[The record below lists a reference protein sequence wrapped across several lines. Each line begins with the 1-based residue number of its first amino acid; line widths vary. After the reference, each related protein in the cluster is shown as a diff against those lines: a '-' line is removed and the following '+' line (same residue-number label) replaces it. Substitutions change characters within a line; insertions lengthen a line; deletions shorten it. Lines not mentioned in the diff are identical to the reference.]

1 MENSIAK
8 LGYRETEKKIEV
20 EIFGLRFK
28 INEEV
33 IENKS
38 TNDINRNDE
47 DAVINEIDNILGEN
61 AVNKINDKRNK
72 DGYDNMN
79 LRIQLAV
86 LSCIYEA
93 YVNATAGTMVN
104 KVESSLEKNINRAN
118 NLGNREQRRNY
129 NRNRNNR
136 YRRY

>member
-1 MENSIAK
+1 MENNIMK

-28 INEEV
+28 INEEA
-33 IENKS
+33 IENKNI
-38 TNDINRNDE
+38 NDINRNDE
-47 DAVINEIDNILGEN
+47 DVVINEIDNILGEN

-86 LSCIYEA
+86 LGCIYEA
-93 YVNATAGTMVN
+93 YINATAEKIANKTVN
-104 KVESSLEKNINRAN
+104 SLQKSYDRVNNI
-118 NLGNREQRRNY
+118 GNREQRRNY